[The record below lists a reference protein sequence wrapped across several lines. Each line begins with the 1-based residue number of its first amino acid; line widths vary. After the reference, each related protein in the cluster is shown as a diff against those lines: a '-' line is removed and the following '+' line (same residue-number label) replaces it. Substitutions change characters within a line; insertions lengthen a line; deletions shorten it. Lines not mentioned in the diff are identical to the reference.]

1 MESNTTGRNIMVDKR
16 VLETVKKVLEESP
29 ERKFSESVDLAI
41 NLRNLDMNQ
50 PKNRVDEEV
59 ILPHGLGKELKI
71 GVFAKGDVGLRAKAA
86 GAAYVISDVELEE
99 LAEDKNKART
109 LANECDLFIAETQFM
124 PIIGKKLGVVLGPRG
139 KMPIPLLANKDVGEL
154 IQSKQNAVKLRS
166 KDKLTFHVAV
176 GRRNM
181 DVESLAE
188 NIETILSRL
197 ERALDKGKHN
207 VKSVYVTTT
216 MGKSGRVM

>member
-1 MESNTTGRNIMVDKR
+1 MVER
-16 VLETVKKVLEESP
+16 TILEAVKKVIEESP
-29 ERKFSESVDLAI
+29 KRNFSESVDLAI
-41 NLRNLDMNQ
+41 NLKNLDMNQ

-59 ILPHGLGKELKI
+59 ILPHRLGNELKI

-99 LAEDKNKART
+99 LAADKNKARV

-124 PIIGKKLGVVLGPRG
+124 PIIGKNLGILGPRG
-139 KMPIPLLANKDVGEL
+139 KMPIPLMPNKDIGEL

-166 KDKLTFHVAV
+166 KDRLTFHVAV

-181 DVESLAE
+181 NPDDLSE
-188 NIETILSRL
+188 NIETIMSRL
-197 ERALDKGKHN
+197 ERVLDKGKHN
-207 VKSVYVTTT
+207 LRSVYVTTT
-216 MGKSGRVM
+216 MGKSERVV